1 MGRTRINEDNLF
13 AAVSKL
19 SAILV
24 CLFSLTGYL
33 LGSARFAAGILAGG
47 ILALVNFFWLQNTLR
62 RVLQLQPRQA
72 GSFAQVRYLLRL
84 TFAAFILY
92 LLIVHAGIDIVG
104 LIIGLSVLVVVI
116 MGLSLYMFLGKGE

>member
-92 LLIVHAGIDIVG
+92 LLIAHAGIDIVG